1 MGAMMPLVM
10 ESVRFGYGTEL
21 VLDGVSLQVG
31 AGEGVAL
38 LGANGAGKT
47 TLTRLAMALQHPRAG
62 RVMTAGR
69 DTAGSQPEDLAD
81 VAGYLFQHPEAQ
93 LFARTVRAEVAF
105 GPERLGWN
113 PGRIL
118 AAVEGVLSELGL
130 EALAARHPYDLPG
143 PTRRLVAL
151 AAALVAAPQLL
162 ILDEPTAGLDRAAR
176 ARVAEVVL
184 ARRAAGTA
192 VLAVTHDLSFA
203 AGVLDRAV
211 LLEGKRISRDLPIP
225 EFLGHHPD
233 FPAPPLVELARR
245 LGLKG
250 VRPTIAA
257 LAPLLTSHPE
267 TRTLE
272 A

>member
-1 MGAMMPLVM
+1 MMPLVM
-10 ESVRFGYGTEL
+10 DSVRFSYGAEL
-21 VLDGVSLQVG
+21 VLDGVSLQVA

-47 TLTRLAMALQHPRAG
+47 TLTRLAMALRHPSAG
-62 RVMTAGR
+62 HVMTAGR
-69 DTAGSQPEDLAD
+69 NTAGRQPEDLAD

-93 LFARTVRAEVAF
+93 LFARTVQAEVAF
-105 GPERLGWN
+105 GPERLGW
-113 PGRIL
+113 RADTVM

-162 ILDEPTAGLDRAAR
+162 ILDEPTAGLDRAAS

-192 VLAVTHDLSFA
+192 VLAVTHDLGFA
-203 AGVLDRAV
+203 AAVLDRAIV
-211 LLEGKRISRDLPIP
+211 LEGKRISRDLPIP
-225 EFLGHHPD
+225 ALLGRHPD
-233 FPAPPLVELARR
+233 FPAPPLLELARR
-245 LGLKG
+245 LGLEE

-257 LAPLLTSHPE
+257 LAPLLTSHPK
-267 TRTLE
+267 TGTLE